1 MSAEDYILQSITDP
15 GAYLV
20 PGYPDSMPRGLAK
33 ELSAEDLAALVAYL
47 ASLK

>member
-1 MSAEDYILQSITDP
+1 MGAEDYLRRSINDP

-20 PGYPDSMPRGLAK
+20 PGYPDSMPRGLGDQ
-33 ELSAEDLAALVAYL
+33 LSPEDLAALVAYL